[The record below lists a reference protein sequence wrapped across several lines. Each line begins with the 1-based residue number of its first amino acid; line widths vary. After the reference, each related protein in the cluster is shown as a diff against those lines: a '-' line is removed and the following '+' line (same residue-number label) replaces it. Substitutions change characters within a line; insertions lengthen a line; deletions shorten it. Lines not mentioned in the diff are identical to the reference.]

1 MASNKNRLQDPVA
14 DSLLPLSFLVYLKL
28 KQKVT
33 GVTEE
38 LQLITFLF
46 FYLYF
51 LIKKIANFI
60 NPLSHLSL
68 LHRFF
73 SKDSGK
79 LEKHNR
85 LFQISRHVLKKPKI
99 SLVSY

>member
-1 MASNKNRLQDPVA
+1 MASNKNRLQDPVD

-51 LIKKIANFI
+51 LIKKIANVI
-60 NPLSHLSL
+60 NPLSPLSL

-73 SKDSGK
+73 SKDSG
-79 LEKHNR
+79 N
-85 LFQISRHVLKKPKI
+85 LKNTIVFFKFPATF
-99 SLVSY
+99 

>member
-51 LIKKIANFI
+51 LIKK
-60 NPLSHLSL
+60 
-68 LHRFF
+68 
-73 SKDSGK
+73 
-79 LEKHNR
+79 NR
-85 LFQISRHVLKKPKI
+85 ECYKSSVTPVTSSSVLFKRQREI
-99 SLVSY
+99 

>member
-14 DSLLPLSFLVYLKL
+14 RFSFTTFFFGIPKIKTKSDRCDRGIATYYFFIFLSIFSN
-28 KQKVT
+28 
-33 GVTEE
+33 
-38 LQLITFLF
+38 
-46 FYLYF
+46 
-51 LIKKIANFI
+51 KKIANVI